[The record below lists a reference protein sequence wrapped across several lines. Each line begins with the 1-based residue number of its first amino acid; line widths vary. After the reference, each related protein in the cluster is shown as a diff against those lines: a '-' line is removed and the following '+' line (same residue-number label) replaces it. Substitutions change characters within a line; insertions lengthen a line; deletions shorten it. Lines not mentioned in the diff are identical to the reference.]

1 MIWLLENACDS
12 FLKGAGMLEEKEI
25 VKLAHQ
31 IKGYLEKIKFGSV
44 TLVIQDG
51 KVIQSESHEKVR
63 LTK

>member
-1 MIWLLENACDS
+1 
-12 FLKGAGMLEEKEI
+12 MLEEKEI

-51 KVIQSESHEKVR
+51 KVIQIESHEKVR